1 MTRITFVGDP
11 TAGYNPTTDLQSLSE
26 ALGREL
32 LLEGAAALELVLD
45 DMQIPT
51 YPVPVAVSTLQFK
64 EDKAKGVYPVQVIA
78 GKEFDLDIATMFYVS
93 VDQDLLTPYSVGFLA
108 VAIRA
113 VLADENFSNF
123 LQRQLKRNISPRLI
137 ATIVEDKIKKSVD
150 PKVAANPQKLQEYV
164 VNLISQVENT
174 LEDLEPEDALIG
186 TDAITYDLKAPGG
199 TGSGVGSLF
208 KEVDTIL
215 KDRLTAA
222 LKSLPAVLG
231 RDTSSGSATTS
242 TYLFMKSAGMISS
255 KLNVLYSRMFT
266 QAIRLMGINA
276 YVEFEYDEL
285 DLRPKA
291 EQEAYLQMRQSRML
305 MLCSLGF
312 MTTAETSINLTGYL
326 PPQGMPDISGTNFMS
341 GAAKVQDTTSQ
352 TSLMNGQK
360 DSLKSDAPTGAK
372 SS

>member
-1 MTRITFVGDP
+1 M
-11 TAGYNPTTDLQSLSE
+11 
-26 ALGREL
+26 
-32 LLEGAAALELVLD
+32 
-45 DMQIPT
+45 
-51 YPVPVAVSTLQFK
+51 
-64 EDKAKGVYPVQVIA
+64 
-78 GKEFDLDIATMFYVS
+78 
-93 VDQDLLTPYSVGFLA
+93 
-108 VAIRA
+108 
-113 VLADENFSNF
+113 
-123 LQRQLKRNISPRLI
+123 
-137 ATIVEDKIKKSVD
+137 
-150 PKVAANPQKLQEYV
+150 
-164 VNLISQVENT
+164 
-174 LEDLEPEDALIG
+174 
-186 TDAITYDLKAPGG
+186 
-199 TGSGVGSLF
+199 
-208 KEVDTIL
+208 
-215 KDRLTAA
+215 
-222 LKSLPAVLG
+222 
-231 RDTSSGSATTS
+231 
-242 TYLFMKSAGMISS
+242 
-255 KLNVLYSRMFT
+255 LYSRMFT